1 MLQGQT
7 TSLSSELFRQGQLI
21 TGRFTRQRGEPM
33 LLHIARRKRWWST
46 LRELDPDMR
55 LSEAMSAN
63 RLVELSGLSRQ
74 EQLMIKTAARAH
86 TVKEYAEVLVQHHSM
101 VHMKERLLPA
111 PRSRIPMDQGFDPG

>member
-1 MLQGQT
+1 M
-7 TSLSSELFRQGQLI
+7 FRQRQLI
-21 TGRFTRQRGEPM
+21 TGPFTRQRGEPM
-33 LLHIARRKRWWST
+33 LLYIARRKRWWST

-74 EQLMIKTAARAH
+74 EQLMIKTAARAY
-86 TVKEYAEVLVQHHSM
+86 TVKEYTKVLVQHHSM
-101 VHMKERLLPA
+101 AHMKERLLTA